1 MKRLNIFLM
10 LVFMACS
17 CWINSVF
24 AQGNVVTFPDDKLA
38 AAVRSALGI
47 EATDSILEGA
57 LQGLTDLS
65 ASGKEISDLTEL
77 GRATGLMTLELADNN
92 IQVVSPLRDLT
103 ALTTLDLGQN
113 EIVDLQPLGFLDNL
127 ETLDLADNR
136 IETFAALSILPVL
149 ETLDLKNN
157 SLGNLNYLLLEDL
170 PELQTLYLEG
180 NAGLIDDLTDFHQ
193 LDNARRLVKLKT
205 VRGITIDLTLPS
217 PVTFPDENLAAA
229 LRPPLRLVVDDPIFP
244 QDMAGLTRLTV
255 DSSVTGKIA
264 DLTGLETAVD
274 LTVLTLNDNEI
285 TNLTPLANLTS
296 LTDLNLADNTI
307 PSLTALSGLINL
319 TYLFLANNQITDV
332 SPLRDLTGLR
342 EVDLR
347 GNTNLTNLEA
357 LYKLKQGGT
366 YFSLPDGFTIPDSV
380 TFDNDA
386 LEAAVKSELGIGPDA
401 PILETD
407 LAENLTRLIA
417 TGKEI
422 DDLTGLEGATALTT
436 LDLGQNAITSI
447 DPLGFL
453 DNLETLDLADN
464 RIQQIRAITNLP
476 VLETLDLKNN
486 SLISLDYLEDLPA
499 LQTLSLEGNAGL
511 IDDLTDPDQLDN
523 ARRLVKL
530 KTVRGI
536 TIDLTL
542 PSPVTFPD
550 ENLAAALRAANE
562 LGFLVD
568 DDPIFPEDMELLTD
582 FNASNRTLGKEI
594 VNLTGLE
601 MAINVTI
608 LTLNGNEI
616 ASLTPLAN
624 LTSLTELNLADNT
637 ISSLTD
643 LSGLINLRILGLSNN
658 QITDVSPLRDLTGLV
673 HLDLSGNT
681 NLTNLGALYK
691 LKQGGTTTIILPE
704 GVEIPVSVIFE
715 NEALEAAVKSEL
727 GIGPDAS
734 ILETDLAENL
744 TRLIATGKEIDDLTG
759 LEGATALT
767 TLDLGQNAIADF
779 GPLSNLTNLETLD
792 LADNAIVNLPPNLS
806 GLTRLVTLNL
816 ADNQIQDVSVG
827 LPTVSSTLETL
838 DLRNNVV
845 GDVTPLSTMTSL
857 KRLYL
862 RGNANLQN
870 VKLLVKL
877 KEAGTTIDIPL
888 PKPVT
893 FRDDNLVTALE
904 HQLGFRPGDPI
915 FPEDMKGLLTLTAS
929 SGSIVNLTGL
939 ETATGLTSLTLNGN
953 EIASLTPLAR
963 LEALETLNLA
973 DNENISSISSLAR
986 LTALTDLNLS
996 NNKISSVSSLAKLT
1010 SLTNLNLASNTISS
1024 LTVLAGLTNLT
1035 DLNLSNNRI
1044 TDVLPLQGLS
1054 TLQTLNLSGNEN
1066 LTMEKASVLYT
1077 LLQGSPPTNIT
1088 LPAGITL
1095 PALANIVRFEDLN
1108 LAAAVRT
1115 ALRITKG
1122 YPILTTGEKGLD
1134 TLERLTATRKQIDNL
1149 TGLEDATAL
1158 TTLDLGQN
1166 AIVSL
1171 TPLQNLRALTTLDLA
1186 DNQITDFSPLSG
1198 LESLTTLDLG
1208 QNAIENLPTSLNLTT
1223 LVTLDLAD
1231 NNIKGVSS
1239 LSGLSALKTLDLRD
1253 NSRSDDRD
1261 NDVTDVTPLSGLT
1274 LKTLYLRGNDNLIS
1288 DLTQSEQL
1296 ANARAL
1302 VKLKFGDTRT
1312 TIDIT
1317 LPRAV
1322 TFRDDTLETALRTAA
1337 PLNLEDDDPIF
1348 PADMARLTRLTVVG
1362 TQTSKVANLTGLET
1376 AVNLTSL
1383 TLNGNEIASLTP
1395 LARLEALET
1404 LNLADNENISS
1415 LSALA
1420 RLTALTDLDLSNNK
1434 ISSVSSL
1441 SRLTSLTDLNL
1452 SDNRITS
1459 VSSLSDLTSLTTL
1472 NLSNNSIRDVL
1483 PLAVLSSLRILNLD
1497 GNTGITNAV
1506 VLYRLRPQTTITGVT
1521 VPEPG
1526 HAVTFPNA
1534 ALEAAVRTALRIPRG
1549 HPILPT
1555 GVNGLDTLT
1564 RLTATRK
1571 GINNLTGLAG
1581 AAALTTLDL
1590 GDNLI
1595 VDLQPLQG
1603 LMNLTTLDLA
1613 DNQIADFGPLA
1624 GLSNLKSLDLDGNLI
1639 MNLPS
1644 DLTGLSSIEML
1655 DLRDNDV
1662 RDVTPLSRLTTLKNL
1677 YVRGNDNLENI
1688 KRLANLGTTRVDIP
1702 LPDAV
1707 YIPDTNL
1714 AAALRTQLNLGADDP
1729 ILPEDMERLTELTAL
1744 SRDIS
1749 DLTGMET
1756 ATGLTDLTLFNNA
1769 IVDLEPLEDLTSLT
1783 TLNLSN
1789 NQIVDVSSLEEL
1801 TNLTTL
1807 DLRDNQIIDVAPL
1820 AELTNLTSLLLRG
1833 NDSITNLGAL
1843 YHLDQGGT
1851 TNIDVTVPDAVT
1863 ITDDALAAAVRRA
1876 LRIADTAPI
1885 LPDAMARLTRLTA
1898 SRRGI
1903 TSLSGLEQAG
1913 LLETLDVGQ
1922 NNEISDLTPLS
1933 GLTHLKVLD
1942 LADNNITAISALTGL
1957 TNLQTLDLRNN
1968 DVTDTTRLSEMTHL
1982 KNLYVR
1988 GNANLESL
1996 KQLVKLTEAGTRVDI
2011 PLPRP
2016 VTFRDENLA
2025 AALQTTLDALPDLAL
2040 QPGDPIFPEDM
2051 AMLTDFD
2058 ASNPT
2063 LGKEIVNLTGLETAT
2078 KLTSLTLN
2086 GNEIAS
2092 LTPLARLEAL
2102 ETLNLADNENIS
2114 SISSLA
2120 RLTALTD
2127 LNLSNNK
2134 ISSVSSLSRLEA
2146 LQMLNLADN
2155 SISSLTVLSGLS
2167 NLTDLNL
2174 SNNRITDVLPL
2185 QGLSTLRTLN
2195 LSGNENLTMEKAS
2208 VLYTLQQANPSIVIT
2223 LPDGIDLLNPAD
2235 IVTFN
2240 NPDLAAA
2247 VRSALRIT
2255 KGYPILEGPIADKKD
2270 ITDLTRLTATRKNID
2285 DLTGLEGATA
2295 LTTLDLGQNN
2305 EISDISPLRNLTSL
2319 TTLDLADNKI
2329 ENFSPLSGLTTLTT
2343 LDLGQNAI
2351 ENVASLPRLTSLV
2364 TLDLADNQIQ
2374 DVFNLSNLSGLE
2386 TLDLRNNVVGD
2397 VTRLSMMTSLK
2408 RLYLR
2413 GNANLTNVKLLVKLK
2428 ETSRTSIDITL
2439 PRPVTFRD
2447 ANLLAEVL
2455 KALNNNPLNLNLQEG
2470 DPIFPEDMEMLTTF
2484 TASGQDVVNLTG
2496 LETATKLTGL
2506 TLNGNEIASLTP
2518 LARLEVLETLD
2529 LADNVNISSIS
2540 SLARLTALTDLN
2552 LSNNKVSSVS
2562 SLSRLEALQTLNLA
2576 DNSISSLTV
2585 LSGLINLTDL
2595 NLSNNRITDVLP
2607 LQGLSALRTLNL
2619 SGNVNLTMEKASVLY
2634 TLQQANPSIVI
2645 TLPDGIDL
2653 LNPADIVTFNNPD
2666 LAAAV
2671 RIALRITK
2679 GYPILKGP
2687 IADKKDITDLTRLT
2701 ATRKGIVDLTGLGGA
2716 TNLTTLDLGD
2726 NLIVDLQ
2733 PLRGLTSLTTLDL
2746 ADNQIAD
2753 FGPLAGLSNLKSLDL
2768 DGNQITTLPTVLTGL
2783 SSIEM
2788 LDLRDN
2794 DVRDVTPLARLTTLK
2809 NLYVRGNENLENI
2822 KRLANLGTTR
2832 VDIPLPD
2839 AVAIPD
2845 TNLAAAL
2852 RTQLGLEADDP
2863 ISPEDM
2869 NRLTELRAL
2878 SGDISEL
2885 TGMETAT
2892 AVTSLTLSN
2901 NKIVDL
2907 EPLEDL
2913 TSLTTLI
2920 LSNNQIVDVSPLE
2933 ALTSLTFLN
2942 LENNQIIDVAPL
2954 AELTNLIML
2963 LLRGNDNIINLGA
2976 LYHLVIAHG
2985 GTTTIDVTVPGAVMI
3000 SDDALAAVVR
3010 VALRIAPGDPILPD
3024 AMARLTRLTASRKGI
3039 TSLSGLD
3046 QAGLLEIL
3054 DVGQNNEISDL
3065 TPLSGLTNLKVL
3077 DLADNNITAIS
3088 ALSGL
3093 TTLQTLDLRNNDV
3106 TNTARLSTMTH
3117 LKNLYVRG
3125 NANLESPK
3133 QLVKLTEAGTRVDI
3147 TLPRPVTFRDEYLAA
3162 QLREAL
3168 NSLPDLNLQND
3179 DLIFPEDMEMLTT
3192 FTASGQDIVNLT
3204 GLETAT
3210 KLTGLTLNGN
3220 EIASL
3225 TPLARLEA
3233 LETLDL
3239 ADNENISSISA
3250 LARLT
3255 ALTNLNLSNNKISSV
3270 SSLSRLEALET
3281 LNLADNSISSL
3292 TVLSGLINLTALNL
3306 SNNRITDVLPLQGLS
3321 SLRTL
3326 NLDGNTGITNAVV
3339 LYRLRPQTTITG
3351 VTVPH
3356 PSTVVA
3362 FTNAALEAAVR
3373 TALRIPR
3380 GHPILPTGVNGL
3392 DTLPRLTATR
3402 KNIDDLTGLEG
3413 ATALTYLDLGD
3424 NAIVNLSPIADLS
3437 SLTHLDVA
3445 GNEIATLGS
3454 PRFLTNLVNL
3464 DLGQNAIVTFP
3475 TLSDT
3480 DLPKLVTLDLADN
3493 KIADVSEL
3501 SNLSVLE
3508 TLDLRNNVVEDVTPL
3523 STMESLKRLYLRG
3536 NMNLTNVKLLV
3547 KLKETSRTSI
3557 DITLPRPVTFRD
3569 EYLAARLREALNS
3582 LPDLNLQDDDLI
3594 FPEDMEML
3602 TTFTASGAEIVNLT
3616 GLETATGLTTLNLS
3630 DNQIVS
3636 LSPLARLTEL
3646 TELNLS
3652 SNSISSLSSLSR
3664 LTGLTT
3670 LNLNMNRIS
3679 SVSSLSK
3686 LEALETLNLAD
3697 NSISSLTAL
3706 VGLSSLT
3713 DLDLSNNR
3721 ITDVLPLQGLSAL
3734 RTLNLSGNENLTMEK
3749 ASVLYTLLQGSP
3761 PTRITLPGID
3771 LPDLAN
3777 IVRFEDLNLAA
3788 AVRTALRIT
3797 KGYPILLTGEK
3808 GIDKLTRL
3816 TITHRRIASL
3826 TGLEEAKTLAN
3837 LDVGNNQIPDLT
3849 PLESLTSLRW
3859 LDLAD
3864 NLITDVQ
3871 KLSGLTSL
3879 ERLDLRNNQITDVTP
3894 LTGLTSLTRLY
3905 LRGNANLTNVKLLVK
3920 LENTL
3925 VDIPLPDPVEIPD
3938 TNLAAALRA
3947 VLPSVSNGDP
3957 IFPGDMEKLT
3967 RLTASGSTIS
3977 DLTGLETATGL
3988 TDLTLSDN
3996 AIFDLEPLED
4006 LTSLTDLNLSRNQIV
4021 DVSSLEALT
4030 SLQTLN
4036 LSNNQIEDVAPLAK
4050 LTNLTLLQLAGNS
4063 VTNPGALYHL
4073 NQQATTTITGITVP
4087 GEVTITDDALRAAVK
4102 RTLRIAD
4109 ADPILPDAMA
4119 TLTRLTASRKEITSL
4134 EGLETAVLLERLD
4147 VGQNEEISVLTPL
4160 SGLTRLTHLDVADN
4174 KITNV
4179 SALSG
4184 LENLT
4189 TLDLRNNQI
4198 TDVEPLKDLTS
4209 LRQIY
4214 IRGNE
4219 ITNLAWLGALENL
4232 RSDVRLPSVVD
4243 IPDTNLDRE
4252 VRAALTVTGTL
4263 PMAEE
4268 LLESLET
4275 LTASGQSIKDLTG
4288 CEHMTS
4294 LTSLDLQDNQIT
4306 DVTPLS
4312 KLSSLVTL
4320 RLARNTILDTSPLY
4334 QLTRRNLTDVDI
4346 PIYRYPS
4353 WDVNQDGRVDKV
4365 DLYLVTLIIT
4375 GTQQDI
4381 NGDGT
4386 FDDKDEMAADVN
4398 RDKRRD
4404 INDLRFVFD
4413 YLDRPV
4419 NLGAPLLNAE
4429 TGLLEVS
4436 ILEQMD
4442 ADGLRVQLQI
4452 LRMTDDGSL
4461 NHQQTVA
4468 FLQAILAAIQPKQTA
4483 LLPNYPNP
4491 FNPETWIPY
4500 QLARDSHVRI
4510 TIYDMQGAVIRRL
4523 ELGYRVE
4530 GFYTSRDRAAH
4541 WDGRNAV
4548 GERVASG
4555 LYFYQLEAAGIS
4567 LLRKMVI
4574 LK

>member
-17 CWINSVF
+17 CWINSVS
-24 AQGNVVTFPDDKLA
+24 AHPDADANPTDIVGFPRSKLGWQIA
-38 AAVRSALGI
+38 LTTPGVDSPENITVAHVRSLTVLEIGVRDHGTVVGSLERLEHATSLESLTLISQEITGDDAL
-47 EATDSILEGA
+47 APLA
-57 LQGLTDLS
+57 GLT
-65 ASGKEISDLTEL
+65 T
-77 GRATGLMTLELADNN
+77 
-92 IQVVSPLRDLT
+92 
-103 ALTTLDLGQN
+103 LTTLDLTSSLSVVAGVSTD
-113 EIVDLQPLGFLDNL
+113 ISHLSSLTNL
-127 ETLDLADNR
+127 TVLKLESWS
-136 IETFAALSILPVL
+136 IEDIGP
-149 ETLDLKNN
+149 
-157 SLGNLNYLLLEDL
+157 LEDL
-170 PELQTLYLEG
+170 
-180 NAGLIDDLTDFHQ
+180 
-193 LDNARRLVKLKT
+193 
-205 VRGITIDLTLPS
+205 
-217 PVTFPDENLAAA
+217 
-229 LRPPLRLVVDDPIFP
+229 
-244 QDMAGLTRLTV
+244 
-255 DSSVTGKIA
+255 
-264 DLTGLETAVD
+264 
-274 LTVLTLNDNEI
+274 
-285 TNLTPLANLTS
+285 TNLRNL
-296 LTDLNLADNTI
+296 DL
-307 PSLTALSGLINL
+307 S
-319 TYLFLANNQITDV
+319 NNNITDV
-332 SPLRDLTGLR
+332 SPLEDLTGL
-342 EVDLR
+342 VTLDLS
-347 GNTNLTNLEA
+347 GNTNLTNLGA

-366 YFSLPDGFTIPDSV
+366 TIVLPVGLTIPASV
-380 TFDNDA
+380 TFENEA
-386 LEAAVKSELGIGPDA
+386 LEAAVKSELEIGPDE
-401 PILETD
+401 PILPTN
-407 LAENLTRLIA
+407 LAENLTALTA
-417 TGKEI
+417 TGKGI
-422 DDLTGLEGATALTT
+422 DNLTGLEGATALTT
-436 LDLGQNAITSI
+436 LDLGQNAIVSI
-447 DPLGFL
+447 DLLGPLA
-453 DNLETLDLADN
+453 NLETLDLADN
-464 RIQQIRAITNLP
+464 QIQWVNAISTLP
-476 VLETLDLKNN
+476 VLETLDLRNN
-486 SLISLDYLEDLPA
+486 SLRSLDYLEDLPA
-499 LQTLSLEGNAGL
+499 LQTLSLNGNAGL
-511 IDDLTDPDQLDN
+511 IDDLTDPDQMNN

-530 KTVRGI
+530 TVKGI
-536 TIDLTL
+536 TIDLTLPL

-550 ENLAAALRAANE
+550 ENLAAALRSGND
-562 LGFLVD
+562 LGFLAD
-568 DDPIFPEDMELLTD
+568 DDPIFPEDMELLMD
-582 FNASNRTLGKEI
+582 FIVSNPTSGKEI

-601 MAINVTI
+601 TAINLTI
-608 LTLNGNEI
+608 LTLNGHEI
-616 ASLTPLAN
+616 ASLTPLVN

-643 LSGLINLRILGLSNN
+643 LSGLINLTTLDLSNN
-658 QITDVSPLRDLTGLV
+658 QITDVSPLRDLTGLDT
-673 HLDLSGNT
+673 LDLSGNT

-691 LKQGGTTTIILPE
+691 LKQGGTKIVLPGGFEILE
-704 GVEIPVSVIFE
+704 SVTFE
-715 NEALEAAVKSEL
+715 NDALEAAVKSEL

-816 ADNQIQDVSVG
+816 ADNQIQNVSG
-827 LPTVSSTLETL
+827 LPNVSTLETL

-888 PKPVT
+888 PRPVT
-893 FRDDNLVTALE
+893 FRDDNLVAALRTALSLE
-904 HQLGFRPGDPI
+904 DNDLIFPGDM
-915 FPEDMKGLLTLTAS
+915 EGLLTLTAS

-939 ETATGLTSLTLNGN
+939 ETATALTTLDLNDNQIVSL
-953 EIASLTPLAR
+953 SPLAR
-963 LEALETLNLA
+963 LESLTTLNLSS
-973 DNENISSISSLAR
+973 NSISSISSLSR
-986 LTALTDLNLS
+986 LTNLTSLELQKNQISSISSLSRLTNLDVLNLS
-996 NNKISSVSSLAKLT
+996 DNRITSVSSLSDLT
-1010 SLTNLNLASNTISS
+1010 SLT
-1024 LTVLAGLTNLT
+1024 GLL
-1035 DLNLSNNRI
+1035 LSNNRI
-1044 TDVLPLQGLS
+1044 TDVLPLQGLIN
-1054 TLQTLNLSGNEN
+1054 LNHLDLLDNEN
-1066 LTMEKASVLYT
+1066 LTMEKVSVLYT
-1077 LLQGSPPTNIT
+1077 LKQANPDIT
-1088 LPAGITL
+1088 IDLPAGIGL
-1095 PALANIVRFEDLN
+1095 PDMTNIVRFENLD
-1108 LAAAVRT
+1108 LAAAVRS

-1149 TGLEDATAL
+1149 TGLEGATAL

-1166 AIVSL
+1166 AITDFGPLASL
-1171 TPLQNLRALTTLDLA
+1171 PNLETLDLA
-1186 DNQITDFSPLSG
+1186 DNAIENLPPNLSG
-1198 LESLTTLDLG
+1198 LTRLVTLDLG
-1208 QNAIENLPTSLNLTT
+1208 QNNIVTLTPLSGLT
-1223 LVTLDLAD
+1223 ALVTLDLAD
-1231 NNIKGVSS
+1231 NNIEGVSS

-1261 NDVTDVTPLSGLT
+1261 NNVTDVTPLSGLT

-1312 TIDIT
+1312 TIDLT

-1322 TFRDDTLETALRTAA
+1322 TFRDEILAAALRTAD

-1348 PADMARLTRLTVVG
+1348 PADMARLTQLTVVG
-1362 TQTSKVANLTGLET
+1362 TQTSKIANLTGLET
-1376 AVNLTSL
+1376 AINLTS
-1383 TLNGNEIASLTP
+1383 
-1395 LARLEALET
+1395 
-1404 LNLADNENISS
+1404 
-1415 LSALA
+1415 
-1420 RLTALTDLDLSNNK
+1420 
-1434 ISSVSSL
+1434 
-1441 SRLTSLTDLNL
+1441 
-1452 SDNRITS
+1452 
-1459 VSSLSDLTSLTTL
+1459 
-1472 NLSNNSIRDVL
+1472 
-1483 PLAVLSSLRILNLD
+1483 
-1497 GNTGITNAV
+1497 
-1506 VLYRLRPQTTITGVT
+1506 
-1521 VPEPG
+1521 
-1526 HAVTFPNA
+1526 
-1534 ALEAAVRTALRIPRG
+1534 
-1549 HPILPT
+1549 
-1555 GVNGLDTLT
+1555 
-1564 RLTATRK
+1564 
-1571 GINNLTGLAG
+1571 
-1581 AAALTTLDL
+1581 
-1590 GDNLI
+1590 
-1595 VDLQPLQG
+1595 
-1603 LMNLTTLDLA
+1603 
-1613 DNQIADFGPLA
+1613 
-1624 GLSNLKSLDLDGNLI
+1624 
-1639 MNLPS
+1639 
-1644 DLTGLSSIEML
+1644 
-1655 DLRDNDV
+1655 
-1662 RDVTPLSRLTTLKNL
+1662 
-1677 YVRGNDNLENI
+1677 
-1688 KRLANLGTTRVDIP
+1688 
-1702 LPDAV
+1702 
-1707 YIPDTNL
+1707 
-1714 AAALRTQLNLGADDP
+1714 
-1729 ILPEDMERLTELTAL
+1729 
-1744 SRDIS
+1744 
-1749 DLTGMET
+1749 
-1756 ATGLTDLTLFNNA
+1756 
-1769 IVDLEPLEDLTSLT
+1769 
-1783 TLNLSN
+1783 
-1789 NQIVDVSSLEEL
+1789 
-1801 TNLTTL
+1801 
-1807 DLRDNQIIDVAPL
+1807 
-1820 AELTNLTSLLLRG
+1820 
-1833 NDSITNLGAL
+1833 
-1843 YHLDQGGT
+1843 
-1851 TNIDVTVPDAVT
+1851 
-1863 ITDDALAAAVRRA
+1863 
-1876 LRIADTAPI
+1876 
-1885 LPDAMARLTRLTA
+1885 
-1898 SRRGI
+1898 
-1903 TSLSGLEQAG
+1903 
-1913 LLETLDVGQ
+1913 
-1922 NNEISDLTPLS
+1922 
-1933 GLTHLKVLD
+1933 
-1942 LADNNITAISALTGL
+1942 
-1957 TNLQTLDLRNN
+1957 
-1968 DVTDTTRLSEMTHL
+1968 
-1982 KNLYVR
+1982 
-1988 GNANLESL
+1988 
-1996 KQLVKLTEAGTRVDI
+1996 
-2011 PLPRP
+2011 
-2016 VTFRDENLA
+2016 
-2025 AALQTTLDALPDLAL
+2025 
-2040 QPGDPIFPEDM
+2040 
-2051 AMLTDFD
+2051 
-2058 ASNPT
+2058 
-2063 LGKEIVNLTGLETAT
+2063 
-2078 KLTSLTLN
+2078 
-2086 GNEIAS
+2086 
-2092 LTPLARLEAL
+2092 
-2102 ETLNLADNENIS
+2102 
-2114 SISSLA
+2114 
-2120 RLTALTD
+2120 
-2127 LNLSNNK
+2127 
-2134 ISSVSSLSRLEA
+2134 
-2146 LQMLNLADN
+2146 
-2155 SISSLTVLSGLS
+2155 
-2167 NLTDLNL
+2167 
-2174 SNNRITDVLPL
+2174 
-2185 QGLSTLRTLN
+2185 
-2195 LSGNENLTMEKAS
+2195 
-2208 VLYTLQQANPSIVIT
+2208 
-2223 LPDGIDLLNPAD
+2223 
-2235 IVTFN
+2235 
-2240 NPDLAAA
+2240 
-2247 VRSALRIT
+2247 
-2255 KGYPILEGPIADKKD
+2255 
-2270 ITDLTRLTATRKNID
+2270 
-2285 DLTGLEGATA
+2285 
-2295 LTTLDLGQNN
+2295 
-2305 EISDISPLRNLTSL
+2305 
-2319 TTLDLADNKI
+2319 
-2329 ENFSPLSGLTTLTT
+2329 
-2343 LDLGQNAI
+2343 
-2351 ENVASLPRLTSLV
+2351 
-2364 TLDLADNQIQ
+2364 
-2374 DVFNLSNLSGLE
+2374 
-2386 TLDLRNNVVGD
+2386 
-2397 VTRLSMMTSLK
+2397 
-2408 RLYLR
+2408 
-2413 GNANLTNVKLLVKLK
+2413 
-2428 ETSRTSIDITL
+2428 
-2439 PRPVTFRD
+2439 
-2447 ANLLAEVL
+2447 
-2455 KALNNNPLNLNLQEG
+2455 
-2470 DPIFPEDMEMLTTF
+2470 
-2484 TASGQDVVNLTG
+2484 
-2496 LETATKLTGL
+2496 L

-2562 SLSRLEALQTLNLA
+2562 SLSRLEALETLNLA

-2585 LSGLINLTDL
+2585 LSGLINLTTL

-2634 TLQQANPSIVI
+2634 TLLQANPRIDI

-2653 LNPADIVTFNNPD
+2653 LNPDDIVTFNNPD

-2671 RIALRITK
+2671 RSALRITK

-2753 FGPLAGLSNLKSLDL
+2753 FGPLAGLSKLKSLDL
-2768 DGNQITTLPTVLTGL
+2768 DGNLIMNLPLVLTGL

-2809 NLYVRGNENLENI
+2809 YLYVRGNENLENMN
-2822 KRLANLGTTR
+2822 RLANLGTTR

-2852 RTQLGLEADDP
+2852 RTQLGLEEDDP
-2863 ISPEDM
+2863 ISPGDMEGLTTFDGSNQRIED
-2869 NRLTELRAL
+2869 
-2878 SGDISEL
+2878 L
-2885 TGMETAT
+2885 TGLETAT
-2892 AVTSLTLSN
+2892 GLTSLTLSN
-2901 NKIVDL
+2901 NAIVDL

-2913 TSLTTLI
+2913 TSLTDLN
-2920 LSNNQIVDVSPLE
+2920 LSRNQIVDVSPLE

-2942 LENNQIIDVAPL
+2942 LQNNQIIDVAPL
-2954 AELTNLIML
+2954 AELTNLTSL
-2963 LLRGNDNIINLGA
+2963 RLRGNDNIINLGA
-2976 LYHLVIAHG
+2976 LYHLADTHG
-2985 GTTTIDVTVPGAVMI
+2985 GPTDIDVPVPGAVTI
-3000 SDDALAAVVR
+3000 PDDALAAAVR
-3010 VALRIAPGDPILPD
+3010 AALRIAPGDPILPD

-3039 TSLSGLD
+3039 TSLEGLEE
-3046 QAGLLEIL
+3046 AGFLETL

-3125 NANLESPK
+3125 NANLDSLK
-3133 QLVKLTEAGTRVDI
+3133 QLVKLTAAGTRVDI
-3147 TLPRPVTFRDEYLAA
+3147 TLPRPVTFRDENLAA
-3162 QLREAL
+3162 AL
-3168 NSLPDLNLQND
+3168 QTTLDALPDLALQPGD
-3179 DLIFPEDMEMLTT
+3179 PIFPEDMAMLTT
-3192 FTASGQDIVNLT
+3192 FTASGQSIVNLT
-3204 GLETAT
+3204 GLETAIN
-3210 KLTGLTLNGN
+3210 LTSLTLNGN

-3225 TPLARLEA
+3225 TPLVRLVK
-3233 LETLDL
+3233 LQTLNL
-3239 ADNENISSISA
+3239 ANNENISSISS
-3250 LARLT
+3250 LVRLT
-3255 ALTNLNLSNNKISSV
+3255 ALTDLNLSNNKISSV
-3270 SSLSRLEALET
+3270 SSLSRLTSLT
-3281 LNLADNSISSL
+3281 DLNLSDNRITSVSSL
-3292 TVLSGLINLTALNL
+3292 SDLMSLTDLNL
-3306 SNNRITDVLPLQGLS
+3306 SNNSIRDVLPLQGLS
-3321 SLRTL
+3321 SLTTL
-3326 NLDGNTGITNAVV
+3326 NLEGNTGITNAVV
-3339 LYRLRPQTTITG
+3339 LYRLRPKARITG
-3351 VTVPH
+3351 VTVPD

-3380 GHPILPTGVNGL
+3380 GHPILPTGEKGL

-3402 KNIDDLTGLEG
+3402 KGIDNLTGLEG

-3475 TLSDT
+3475 TLLDT

-3582 LPDLNLQDDDLI
+3582 LSTLTLQDDDLI

-3713 DLDLSNNR
+3713 ALDLSNNR
-3721 ITDVLPLQGLSAL
+3721 ITDVLPLQGLSTL
-3734 RTLNLSGNENLTMEK
+3734 QTLNLSGNENLTMEK

-3849 PLESLTSLRW
+3849 PLERLTSLRW

-3871 KLSGLTSL
+3871 LLSGLTSL

-3938 TNLAAALRA
+3938 TNLAAALRTA
-3947 VLPSVSNGDP
+3947 LPSVSNGDP
-3957 IFPGDMEKLT
+3957 IFPEDMEKLT
-3967 RLTASGSTIS
+3967 NFTASDSTIS

-3988 TDLTLSDN
+3988 TELTLSNN
-3996 AIFDLEPLED
+3996 AIVDLEPLED
-4006 LTSLTDLNLSRNQIV
+4006 LTSLERLILNNNQIV
-4021 DVSSLEALT
+4021 DVSPLQELT
-4030 SLQTLN
+4030 SLTTLE
-4036 LSNNQIEDVAPLAK
+4036 LRNNQITNVAPLAE
-4050 LTNLTLLQLAGNS
+4050 LTNLTRLDLTGNTGI
-4063 VTNPGALYHL
+4063 TNPGALYHL

-4087 GEVTITDDALRAAVK
+4087 DEVTITDDALRAAVK

-4134 EGLETAVLLERLD
+4134 SGLETAVLLERLD
-4147 VGQNEEISVLTPL
+4147 VGQNEEISELTPL

-4174 KITNV
+4174 KITDV

-4219 ITNLAWLGALENL
+4219 ITNLAWLGAIENL

-4263 PMAEE
+4263 PMSEE

-4275 LTASGQSIKDLTG
+4275 LTASRKSIEDLTG

>member
-1 MKRLNIFLM
+1 M
-10 LVFMACS
+10 
-17 CWINSVF
+17 
-24 AQGNVVTFPDDKLA
+24 
-38 AAVRSALGI
+38 
-47 EATDSILEGA
+47 
-57 LQGLTDLS
+57 
-65 ASGKEISDLTEL
+65 
-77 GRATGLMTLELADNN
+77 
-92 IQVVSPLRDLT
+92 
-103 ALTTLDLGQN
+103 
-113 EIVDLQPLGFLDNL
+113 
-127 ETLDLADNR
+127 
-136 IETFAALSILPVL
+136 
-149 ETLDLKNN
+149 
-157 SLGNLNYLLLEDL
+157 
-170 PELQTLYLEG
+170 
-180 NAGLIDDLTDFHQ
+180 
-193 LDNARRLVKLKT
+193 
-205 VRGITIDLTLPS
+205 
-217 PVTFPDENLAAA
+217 
-229 LRPPLRLVVDDPIFP
+229 
-244 QDMAGLTRLTV
+244 
-255 DSSVTGKIA
+255 
-264 DLTGLETAVD
+264 
-274 LTVLTLNDNEI
+274 
-285 TNLTPLANLTS
+285 
-296 LTDLNLADNTI
+296 
-307 PSLTALSGLINL
+307 
-319 TYLFLANNQITDV
+319 
-332 SPLRDLTGLR
+332 
-342 EVDLR
+342 
-347 GNTNLTNLEA
+347 
-357 LYKLKQGGT
+357 
-366 YFSLPDGFTIPDSV
+366 
-380 TFDNDA
+380 
-386 LEAAVKSELGIGPDA
+386 
-401 PILETD
+401 
-407 LAENLTRLIA
+407 
-417 TGKEI
+417 
-422 DDLTGLEGATALTT
+422 
-436 LDLGQNAITSI
+436 
-447 DPLGFL
+447 
-453 DNLETLDLADN
+453 
-464 RIQQIRAITNLP
+464 
-476 VLETLDLKNN
+476 
-486 SLISLDYLEDLPA
+486 
-499 LQTLSLEGNAGL
+499 
-511 IDDLTDPDQLDN
+511 
-523 ARRLVKL
+523 
-530 KTVRGI
+530 
-536 TIDLTL
+536 
-542 PSPVTFPD
+542 
-550 ENLAAALRAANE
+550 
-562 LGFLVD
+562 
-568 DDPIFPEDMELLTD
+568 
-582 FNASNRTLGKEI
+582 
-594 VNLTGLE
+594 
-601 MAINVTI
+601 
-608 LTLNGNEI
+608 
-616 ASLTPLAN
+616 
-624 LTSLTELNLADNT
+624 
-637 ISSLTD
+637 
-643 LSGLINLRILGLSNN
+643 
-658 QITDVSPLRDLTGLV
+658 
-673 HLDLSGNT
+673 
-681 NLTNLGALYK
+681 
-691 LKQGGTTTIILPE
+691 
-704 GVEIPVSVIFE
+704 
-715 NEALEAAVKSEL
+715 
-727 GIGPDAS
+727 
-734 ILETDLAENL
+734 
-744 TRLIATGKEIDDLTG
+744 
-759 LEGATALT
+759 
-767 TLDLGQNAIADF
+767 
-779 GPLSNLTNLETLD
+779 
-792 LADNAIVNLPPNLS
+792 
-806 GLTRLVTLNL
+806 
-816 ADNQIQDVSVG
+816 
-827 LPTVSSTLETL
+827 
-838 DLRNNVV
+838 
-845 GDVTPLSTMTSL
+845 
-857 KRLYL
+857 
-862 RGNANLQN
+862 
-870 VKLLVKL
+870 
-877 KEAGTTIDIPL
+877 
-888 PKPVT
+888 
-893 FRDDNLVTALE
+893 
-904 HQLGFRPGDPI
+904 
-915 FPEDMKGLLTLTAS
+915 
-929 SGSIVNLTGL
+929 
-939 ETATGLTSLTLNGN
+939 
-953 EIASLTPLAR
+953 
-963 LEALETLNLA
+963 
-973 DNENISSISSLAR
+973 
-986 LTALTDLNLS
+986 
-996 NNKISSVSSLAKLT
+996 
-1010 SLTNLNLASNTISS
+1010 
-1024 LTVLAGLTNLT
+1024 
-1035 DLNLSNNRI
+1035 
-1044 TDVLPLQGLS
+1044 
-1054 TLQTLNLSGNEN
+1054 
-1066 LTMEKASVLYT
+1066 
-1077 LLQGSPPTNIT
+1077 
-1088 LPAGITL
+1088 
-1095 PALANIVRFEDLN
+1095 
-1108 LAAAVRT
+1108 
-1115 ALRITKG
+1115 
-1122 YPILTTGEKGLD
+1122 
-1134 TLERLTATRKQIDNL
+1134 
-1149 TGLEDATAL
+1149 
-1158 TTLDLGQN
+1158 
-1166 AIVSL
+1166 
-1171 TPLQNLRALTTLDLA
+1171 
-1186 DNQITDFSPLSG
+1186 
-1198 LESLTTLDLG
+1198 
-1208 QNAIENLPTSLNLTT
+1208 
-1223 LVTLDLAD
+1223 
-1231 NNIKGVSS
+1231 
-1239 LSGLSALKTLDLRD
+1239 
-1253 NSRSDDRD
+1253 
-1261 NDVTDVTPLSGLT
+1261 
-1274 LKTLYLRGNDNLIS
+1274 
-1288 DLTQSEQL
+1288 
-1296 ANARAL
+1296 
-1302 VKLKFGDTRT
+1302 
-1312 TIDIT
+1312 
-1317 LPRAV
+1317 
-1322 TFRDDTLETALRTAA
+1322 
-1337 PLNLEDDDPIF
+1337 
-1348 PADMARLTRLTVVG
+1348 
-1362 TQTSKVANLTGLET
+1362 
-1376 AVNLTSL
+1376 
-1383 TLNGNEIASLTP
+1383 
-1395 LARLEALET
+1395 
-1404 LNLADNENISS
+1404 
-1415 LSALA
+1415 
-1420 RLTALTDLDLSNNK
+1420 
-1434 ISSVSSL
+1434 
-1441 SRLTSLTDLNL
+1441 
-1452 SDNRITS
+1452 
-1459 VSSLSDLTSLTTL
+1459 
-1472 NLSNNSIRDVL
+1472 
-1483 PLAVLSSLRILNLD
+1483 
-1497 GNTGITNAV
+1497 
-1506 VLYRLRPQTTITGVT
+1506 
-1521 VPEPG
+1521 
-1526 HAVTFPNA
+1526 
-1534 ALEAAVRTALRIPRG
+1534 
-1549 HPILPT
+1549 
-1555 GVNGLDTLT
+1555 
-1564 RLTATRK
+1564 
-1571 GINNLTGLAG
+1571 
-1581 AAALTTLDL
+1581 
-1590 GDNLI
+1590 
-1595 VDLQPLQG
+1595 
-1603 LMNLTTLDLA
+1603 
-1613 DNQIADFGPLA
+1613 
-1624 GLSNLKSLDLDGNLI
+1624 
-1639 MNLPS
+1639 
-1644 DLTGLSSIEML
+1644 
-1655 DLRDNDV
+1655 
-1662 RDVTPLSRLTTLKNL
+1662 
-1677 YVRGNDNLENI
+1677 
-1688 KRLANLGTTRVDIP
+1688 
-1702 LPDAV
+1702 
-1707 YIPDTNL
+1707 
-1714 AAALRTQLNLGADDP
+1714 
-1729 ILPEDMERLTELTAL
+1729 
-1744 SRDIS
+1744 
-1749 DLTGMET
+1749 
-1756 ATGLTDLTLFNNA
+1756 
-1769 IVDLEPLEDLTSLT
+1769 
-1783 TLNLSN
+1783 
-1789 NQIVDVSSLEEL
+1789 
-1801 TNLTTL
+1801 
-1807 DLRDNQIIDVAPL
+1807 
-1820 AELTNLTSLLLRG
+1820 
-1833 NDSITNLGAL
+1833 
-1843 YHLDQGGT
+1843 
-1851 TNIDVTVPDAVT
+1851 
-1863 ITDDALAAAVRRA
+1863 
-1876 LRIADTAPI
+1876 
-1885 LPDAMARLTRLTA
+1885 
-1898 SRRGI
+1898 
-1903 TSLSGLEQAG
+1903 
-1913 LLETLDVGQ
+1913 LETLDVGQ

-2562 SLSRLEALQTLNLA
+2562 SLSRLEALETLNLA

-2585 LSGLINLTDL
+2585 LSGLINLTTL

-2634 TLQQANPSIVI
+2634 TLLQANPRIDI

-2653 LNPADIVTFNNPD
+2653 LNPDDIVTFNNPD

-2671 RIALRITK
+2671 RSALRITK

-2753 FGPLAGLSNLKSLDL
+2753 FGPLAGLSKLKSLDL
-2768 DGNQITTLPTVLTGL
+2768 DGNLIMNLPLVLTGL

-2794 DVRDVTPLARLTTLK
+2794 DVRDVTPLSRLTTLK
-2809 NLYVRGNENLENI
+2809 YLYVRGNENLENMN
-2822 KRLANLGTTR
+2822 RLANLGTTR

-2852 RTQLGLEADDP
+2852 RTQLGLEEDDP
-2863 ISPEDM
+2863 ISPGDMEGLTTFDGSNQRIED
-2869 NRLTELRAL
+2869 
-2878 SGDISEL
+2878 L
-2885 TGMETAT
+2885 TGLETAT
-2892 AVTSLTLSN
+2892 GLTSLTLSN
-2901 NKIVDL
+2901 NAIVDL

-2913 TSLTTLI
+2913 TSLTDLN
-2920 LSNNQIVDVSPLE
+2920 LSRNQIVDVSPLE

-2942 LENNQIIDVAPL
+2942 LQNNQIIDVAPL
-2954 AELTNLIML
+2954 AELTNLTSL
-2963 LLRGNDNIINLGA
+2963 RLRGNDNIINLGA
-2976 LYHLVIAHG
+2976 LYHLADTHG
-2985 GTTTIDVTVPGAVMI
+2985 GPTDIDVPVPGAVTI
-3000 SDDALAAVVR
+3000 PDDALAAAVR
-3010 VALRIAPGDPILPD
+3010 AALRIAPGDPILPD

-3125 NANLESPK
+3125 NANLESLK
-3133 QLVKLTEAGTRVDI
+3133 QLVKLTAAGTRVDI

-3168 NSLPDLNLQND
+3168 NSLSGFTLQD
-3179 DLIFPEDMEMLTT
+3179 DDPIFPEDMAMLRD
-3192 FTASGQDIVNLT
+3192 FEASTPTSGEEIVNLT

-3210 KLTGLTLNGN
+3210 GLTSLNLSDNQIVSLSPLARLMNLKTLNLSSNSISSLSSLSGLTGLT
-3220 EIASL
+3220 
-3225 TPLARLEA
+3225 T
-3233 LETLDL
+3233 
-3239 ADNENISSISA
+3239 
-3250 LARLT
+3250 
-3255 ALTNLNLSNNKISSV
+3255 LNLSDNNISSV
-3270 SSLSRLEALET
+3270 SSLSRLISLT
-3281 LNLADNSISSL
+3281 DLNLSDNRITSVSS
-3292 TVLSGLINLTALNL
+3292 LSGLTSLTDLNL
-3306 SNNRITDVLPLQGLS
+3306 SNNSIRDVLPLAVLS
-3321 SLRTL
+3321 SLETL

-3339 LYRLRPQTTITG
+3339 LYRLRPKARITG
-3351 VTVPH
+3351 VTVPD

-3380 GHPILPTGVNGL
+3380 GHPILPTGDNGL
-3392 DTLPRLTATR
+3392 DMLPRLTATR
-3402 KNIDDLTGLEG
+3402 KNIDNLTGLEG

-3445 GNEIATLGS
+3445 GNDIEVLGS
-3454 PRFLTNLVNL
+3454 PRALTNLVNL

-3501 SNLSVLE
+3501 SKLSSLE
-3508 TLDLRNNVVEDVTPL
+3508 TLDLRNNVVGDVTPL
-3523 STMESLKRLYLRG
+3523 STMTSLKRLYLRG
-3536 NMNLTNVKLLV
+3536 NANLTNVKLLV

-3616 GLETATGLTTLNLS
+3616 GLETATGLATLNLS

-3636 LSPLARLTEL
+3636 LSPLARLMNLKT
-3646 TELNLS
+3646 LNLS

-3686 LEALETLNLAD
+3686 LEALQRLELAD

-3721 ITDVLPLQGLSAL
+3721 ITDVLPLQGLSTL
-3734 RTLNLSGNENLTMEK
+3734 QTLNLSGNENLTMEK

-3761 PTRITLPGID
+3761 PTRITLPGIN
-3771 LPDLAN
+3771 LPNLAN
-3777 IVRFEDLNLAA
+3777 IVEFKDLNLAA

-3797 KGYPILLTGEK
+3797 KGYPILK
-3808 GIDKLTRL
+3808 GPIENQKDITDLTRL

-3826 TGLEEAKTLAN
+3826 TGLAEATALAN
-3837 LDVGNNQIPDLT
+3837 LDVGNNQISDLK
-3849 PLESLTSLRW
+3849 PLQNLTSLRW

-3871 KLSGLTSL
+3871 LLSGLTSL

-3938 TNLAAALRA
+3938 TNLAAALRT

-3957 IFPGDMEKLT
+3957 IFPEDMEKLKNF
-3967 RLTASGSTIS
+3967 TASGSTIS

-3988 TDLTLSDN
+3988 TDLTLSNN
-3996 AIFDLEPLED
+3996 AIVDLEPLED
-4006 LTSLTDLNLSRNQIV
+4006 LTSLERLILNDNAIV
-4021 DVSSLEALT
+4021 DVSPLQELT
-4030 SLQTLN
+4030 SLTTLD
-4036 LSNNQIEDVAPLAK
+4036 LRNNQIIDVAPLAA
-4050 LTNLTLLQLAGNS
+4050 LTNLTSLQLAGNS

-4073 NQQATTTITGITVP
+4073 NQQTTTTITGITVP
-4087 GEVTITDDALRAAVK
+4087 DEVTITDEALRAAVK

-4109 ADPILPDAMA
+4109 TDPILPDAMA
-4119 TLTRLTASRKEITSL
+4119 TLTRLTASRKKITSL
-4134 EGLETAVLLERLD
+4134 SGLETAVLLERLD

-4174 KITNV
+4174 EITDV

-4219 ITNLAWLGALENL
+4219 ITNLAWLGAIENL

-4263 PMAEE
+4263 PMSEE

-4275 LTASGQSIKDLTG
+4275 LTASRKSIEDLTG

-4398 RDKRRD
+4398 RDDTRD

>member
-47 EATDSILEGA
+47 EATDPILEGA

-149 ETLDLKNN
+149 KTLDLKNN

-170 PELQTLYLEG
+170 PALQTLYLEG

-217 PVTFPDENLAAA
+217 PVTFPDDNLAAA
-229 LRPPLRLVVDDPIFP
+229 LRTPLRLVVDDPIFP
-244 QDMAGLTRLTV
+244 QDMATLTRLTV
-255 DSSVTGKIA
+255 ASSVTGKIA
-264 DLTGLETAVD
+264 DLTGLETAVN
-274 LTVLTLNDNEI
+274 LAFLTLNDNEI
-285 TNLTPLANLTS
+285 ANLTPLANLTS

-366 YFSLPDGFTIPDSV
+366 YFSLPDGLTIPDSV

-417 TGKEI
+417 TGKGI
-422 DDLTGLEGATALTT
+422 DNLTGLEGATALTT
-436 LDLGQNAITSI
+436 LDLGQNAIASI
-447 DPLGFL
+447 DPLGPL
-453 DNLETLDLADN
+453 ANLETLDLADN

-499 LQTLSLEGNAGL
+499 LQTLSLNGNAGL

-523 ARRLVKL
+523 ARLLVKL
-530 KTVRGI
+530 KTVRRI

-550 ENLAAALRAANE
+550 ENLAAALRDGND
-562 LGFLVD
+562 LGFLAD
-568 DDPIFPEDMELLTD
+568 GDPIFREDMELLID
-582 FNASNRTLGKEI
+582 FNAPTPASGEEI

-601 MAINVTI
+601 TAINLTI
-608 LTLNGNEI
+608 LTLNGHEI

-691 LKQGGTTTIILPE
+691 LKQGDTTTIILPP
-704 GVEIPVSVIFE
+704 GVEIPELVIFE
-715 NEALEAAVKSEL
+715 NEALEAAVKSAL
-727 GIGPDAS
+727 RIGPDDP
-734 ILETDLAENL
+734 ILPTNLAENL

-767 TLDLGQNAIADF
+767 TLDLGQNAIVSID
-779 GPLSNLTNLETLD
+779 PLARLANLETLD
-792 LADNAIVNLPPNLS
+792 LADNAIVNLPASLS
-806 GLTRLVTLNL
+806 GLTSLATLDLGQNNIVTLTPLSGVPSLVTLDL
-816 ADNQIQDVSVG
+816 ADNNIQDVSG
-827 LPTVSSTLETL
+827 LPNVSTLETL
-838 DLRNNVV
+838 DLRNNDV

-870 VKLLVKL
+870 VKLLVKR
-877 KEAGTTIDIPL
+877 KAAGTTIDITL
-888 PKPVT
+888 PRPVT
-893 FRDDNLVTALE
+893 FRDDNLVAALE
-904 HQLGFRPGDPI
+904 RQLNFQPGDPI
-915 FPEDMKGLLTLTAS
+915 FPEDMEGLLTLTAS

-939 ETATGLTSLTLNGN
+939 ETATALTILNLSDN
-953 EIASLTPLAR
+953 EIVSLSPLAR
-963 LEALETLNLA
+963 LESLITLNLSSNSISSLSSLSRLTNLTSLELA
-973 DNENISSISSLAR
+973 NNQISSISSLSR
-986 LTALTDLNLS
+986 LTLLETLNLS
-996 NNKISSVSSLAKLT
+996 DNRISSVSPLSDLT
-1010 SLTNLNLASNTISS
+1010 SLTTLNL
-1024 LTVLAGLTNLT
+1024 
-1035 DLNLSNNRI
+1035 LNNSIR
-1044 TDVLPLQGLS
+1044 DVLPLQGLS
-1054 TLQTLNLSGNEN
+1054 SLTTLNLLGNDDITNIE
-1066 LTMEKASVLYT
+1066 VLYRLRPGT
-1077 LLQGSPPTNIT
+1077 DIT
-1088 LPAGITL
+1088 PPAGMTV
-1095 PALANIVRFEDLN
+1095 PDQADVVTFPNAALET
-1108 LAAAVRT
+1108 AVRS
-1115 ALRITKG
+1115 ALRISTG
-1122 YPILTTGEKGLD
+1122 YPVLPTGEKGLN
-1134 TLERLTATRKQIDNL
+1134 TLPRLTATRKQIDNL
-1149 TGLEDATAL
+1149 TGLEGATAL

-1166 AIVSL
+1166 AITDFGPLASL
-1171 TPLQNLRALTTLDLA
+1171 PNLETLDLA
-1186 DNQITDFSPLSG
+1186 DNAIENLPPNLSG
-1198 LESLTTLDLG
+1198 LTSLVTLDLG
-1208 QNAIENLPTSLNLTT
+1208 QNNIVTLTPLSGLT
-1223 LVTLDLAD
+1223 ALVTLDLAD
-1231 NNIKGVSS
+1231 NNIEDVSS

-1288 DLTQSEQL
+1288 DLTQSAQL

-1302 VKLKFGDTRT
+1302 VKLKTVART
-1312 TIDIT
+1312 TIDLT
-1317 LPRAV
+1317 LPRPV

-1337 PLNLEDDDPIF
+1337 PLRLEDDDPIF
-1348 PADMARLTRLTVVG
+1348 PADMARLTQLTVEG
-1362 TQTSKVANLTGLET
+1362 TQTSKIANLTGLET
-1376 AVNLTSL
+1376 AINLTRL

-1415 LSALA
+1415 ISSLA
-1420 RLTALTDLDLSNNK
+1420 RLTALTNLNLSKNK

-1483 PLAVLSSLRILNLD
+1483 PLAVLSSLRTLNLD

-1526 HAVTFPNA
+1526 DAVTFPNA

-1555 GVNGLDTLT
+1555 GEKGLNTLT

-1571 GINNLTGLAG
+1571 GIDDLTGLAG
-1581 AAALTTLDL
+1581 AEALTTLDL

-1595 VDLQPLQG
+1595 VNLQPLQG
-1603 LMNLTTLDLA
+1603 LTNHLTTLDLA
-1613 DNQIADFGPLA
+1613 DNQITDFDPLK
-1624 GLSNLKSLDLDGNLI
+1624 GLSNLKSLDLDGNQI
-1639 MNLPS
+1639 MNLPPV
-1644 DLTGLSSIEML
+1644 LTGLRSIEML

-1662 RDVTPLSRLTTLKNL
+1662 RDVTPLARLTTLKFL
-1677 YVRGNDNLENI
+1677 YVRGNENLENEE
-1688 KRLANLGTTRVDIP
+1688 RLANLGTTRVDIS

-1707 YIPDTNL
+1707 YIPDINL
-1714 AAALRTQLNLGADDP
+1714 AAALRTQLNLDPNDP
-1729 ILPEDMERLTELTAL
+1729 ILPENMEGLTTFNG
-1744 SRDIS
+1744 SGRSIV
-1749 DLTGMET
+1749 DLTGLET
-1756 ATGLTDLTLFNNA
+1756 ATGLTDLTLPNNA

-1783 TLNLSN
+1783 VLNLSN

-1801 TNLTTL
+1801 TSLTTL
-1807 DLRDNQIIDVAPL
+1807 ELRNNQITNVAPL
-1820 AELTNLTSLLLRG
+1820 AELTNLTQLDLTG
-1833 NDSITNLGAL
+1833 NTSITNPGAL
-1843 YHLDQGGT
+1843 YHLDQQT
-1851 TNIDVTVPDAVT
+1851 TTTITGITVPGEVI
-1863 ITDDALAAAVRRA
+1863 ITDDALKAAVKRT
-1876 LRIADTAPI
+1876 LRIADADPI

-1903 TSLSGLEQAG
+1903 KSLSGLEQAG

-1922 NNEISDLTPLS
+1922 NNEISDLAPLS
-1933 GLTHLKVLD
+1933 GLTNLKVLD
-1942 LADNNITAISALTGL
+1942 LADNNITVISALTGL

-1996 KQLVKLTEAGTRVDI
+1996 KQLVKLTAAGTRVDI

-2051 AMLTDFD
+2051 AMLTTFT
-2058 ASNPT
+2058 AS
-2063 LGKEIVNLTGLETAT
+2063 GQSIVNLTGLETAIN
-2078 KLTSLTLN
+2078 LTSLTLN

-2092 LTPLARLEAL
+2092 LTPLVRLVKL
-2102 ETLNLADNENIS
+2102 QTLNLADNEKIS

-2127 LNLSNNK
+2127 LNLSNNS
-2134 ISSVSSLSRLEA
+2134 ISSVSSLSKLTS
-2146 LQMLNLADN
+2146 LTDLNLSTN
-2155 SISSLTVLSGLS
+2155 RISSLTVLAGLI
-2167 NLTDLNL
+2167 NLTTLDL

-2185 QGLSTLRTLN
+2185 QGLSTLRMLD
-2195 LSGNENLTMEKAS
+2195 LRGNENLTMEKAS
-2208 VLYTLQQANPSIVIT
+2208 VLYTLQQANPRIVIT

-2329 ENFSPLSGLTTLTT
+2329 ENFSPLWNLTSLTT

-2351 ENVASLPRLTSLV
+2351 VNLPTLSNTDLPELV

-2374 DVFNLSNLSGLE
+2374 DVSNLSNLSGLE

-2397 VTRLSMMTSLK
+2397 VTPLSTMTSLK

-2496 LETATKLTGL
+2496 LETATKLTSL

-2518 LARLEVLETLD
+2518 LARLEALETLD

-2552 LSNNKVSSVS
+2552 LSNNKISSVS

-2585 LSGLINLTDL
+2585 LSGLINLTTL

-2619 SGNVNLTMEKASVLY
+2619 SGNENLTMEKASVLY

-2645 TLPDGIDL
+2645 TLPDGVDL
-2653 LNPADIVTFNNPD
+2653 LNPDDIVTFNNPD

-2679 GYPILKGP
+2679 GYPILEGP
-2687 IADKKDITDLTRLT
+2687 LPDKKDITDLTRLT

-2716 TNLTTLDLGD
+2716 TNLMTLDLGD

-2753 FGPLAGLSNLKSLDL
+2753 FGPLAGLSKLKSLDL
-2768 DGNQITTLPTVLTGL
+2768 DGNLIMNLPLVLTGL

-2794 DVRDVTPLARLTTLK
+2794 DVRDVTPLSRLTTLK
-2809 NLYVRGNENLENI
+2809 YLYVRGNANLENV

-2852 RTQLGLEADDP
+2852 RTQLGLEEDDP
-2863 ISPEDM
+2863 ISPGDMEGLTTFDGSNQRIED
-2869 NRLTELRAL
+2869 
-2878 SGDISEL
+2878 L
-2885 TGMETAT
+2885 TGLETAT
-2892 AVTSLTLSN
+2892 GLTSLTLSN
-2901 NKIVDL
+2901 NAIVDL

-2913 TSLTTLI
+2913 TSLTDLN
-2920 LSNNQIVDVSPLE
+2920 LSRNQIVDVSPLE

-2942 LENNQIIDVAPL
+2942 LQNNQIIDVAPL
-2954 AELTNLIML
+2954 AELTNLTSL
-2963 LLRGNDNIINLGA
+2963 RLRGNDNIINLGA
-2976 LYHLVIAHG
+2976 LYHLADTHG
-2985 GTTTIDVTVPGAVMI
+2985 GPTDIDVPVPGAVTI
-3000 SDDALAAVVR
+3000 PDDALAAAVR
-3010 VALRIAPGDPILPD
+3010 AALRIAPGDPILPD

-3125 NANLESPK
+3125 NANLDSLK
-3133 QLVKLTEAGTRVDI
+3133 QLVKLTAAGTRVDI

-3168 NSLPDLNLQND
+3168 NSLSGFTLQD
-3179 DLIFPEDMEMLTT
+3179 DDPIFPEDMAMLRD
-3192 FTASGQDIVNLT
+3192 FDAS
-3204 GLETAT
+3204 
-3210 KLTGLTLNGN
+3210 
-3220 EIASL
+3220 
-3225 TPLARLEA
+3225 TP
-3233 LETLDL
+3233 T
-3239 ADNENISSISA
+3239 
-3250 LARLT
+3250 
-3255 ALTNLNLSNNKISSV
+3255 
-3270 SSLSRLEALET
+3270 
-3281 LNLADNSISSL
+3281 
-3292 TVLSGLINLTALNL
+3292 
-3306 SNNRITDVLPLQGLS
+3306 
-3321 SLRTL
+3321 
-3326 NLDGNTGITNAVV
+3326 
-3339 LYRLRPQTTITG
+3339 
-3351 VTVPH
+3351 
-3356 PSTVVA
+3356 
-3362 FTNAALEAAVR
+3362 
-3373 TALRIPR
+3373 
-3380 GHPILPTGVNGL
+3380 
-3392 DTLPRLTATR
+3392 
-3402 KNIDDLTGLEG
+3402 
-3413 ATALTYLDLGD
+3413 
-3424 NAIVNLSPIADLS
+3424 
-3437 SLTHLDVA
+3437 
-3445 GNEIATLGS
+3445 
-3454 PRFLTNLVNL
+3454 
-3464 DLGQNAIVTFP
+3464 
-3475 TLSDT
+3475 
-3480 DLPKLVTLDLADN
+3480 
-3493 KIADVSEL
+3493 
-3501 SNLSVLE
+3501 
-3508 TLDLRNNVVEDVTPL
+3508 
-3523 STMESLKRLYLRG
+3523 
-3536 NMNLTNVKLLV
+3536 
-3547 KLKETSRTSI
+3547 
-3557 DITLPRPVTFRD
+3557 
-3569 EYLAARLREALNS
+3569 
-3582 LPDLNLQDDDLI
+3582 
-3594 FPEDMEML
+3594 
-3602 TTFTASGAEIVNLT
+3602 SGAGDCE
-3616 GLETATGLTTLNLS
+3616 
-3630 DNQIVS
+3630 
-3636 LSPLARLTEL
+3636 PH
-3646 TELNLS
+3646 
-3652 SNSISSLSSLSR
+3652 
-3664 LTGLTT
+3664 
-3670 LNLNMNRIS
+3670 
-3679 SVSSLSK
+3679 
-3686 LEALETLNLAD
+3686 
-3697 NSISSLTAL
+3697 
-3706 VGLSSLT
+3706 
-3713 DLDLSNNR
+3713 
-3721 ITDVLPLQGLSAL
+3721 
-3734 RTLNLSGNENLTMEK
+3734 
-3749 ASVLYTLLQGSP
+3749 GS
-3761 PTRITLPGID
+3761 
-3771 LPDLAN
+3771 
-3777 IVRFEDLNLAA
+3777 
-3788 AVRTALRIT
+3788 
-3797 KGYPILLTGEK
+3797 
-3808 GIDKLTRL
+3808 
-3816 TITHRRIASL
+3816 
-3826 TGLEEAKTLAN
+3826 
-3837 LDVGNNQIPDLT
+3837 
-3849 PLESLTSLRW
+3849 
-3859 LDLAD
+3859 
-3864 NLITDVQ
+3864 
-3871 KLSGLTSL
+3871 
-3879 ERLDLRNNQITDVTP
+3879 
-3894 LTGLTSLTRLY
+3894 
-3905 LRGNANLTNVKLLVK
+3905 
-3920 LENTL
+3920 
-3925 VDIPLPDPVEIPD
+3925 
-3938 TNLAAALRA
+3938 
-3947 VLPSVSNGDP
+3947 
-3957 IFPGDMEKLT
+3957 
-3967 RLTASGSTIS
+3967 
-3977 DLTGLETATGL
+3977 
-3988 TDLTLSDN
+3988 
-3996 AIFDLEPLED
+3996 
-4006 LTSLTDLNLSRNQIV
+4006 
-4021 DVSSLEALT
+4021 
-4030 SLQTLN
+4030 
-4036 LSNNQIEDVAPLAK
+4036 
-4050 LTNLTLLQLAGNS
+4050 
-4063 VTNPGALYHL
+4063 
-4073 NQQATTTITGITVP
+4073 
-4087 GEVTITDDALRAAVK
+4087 
-4102 RTLRIAD
+4102 
-4109 ADPILPDAMA
+4109 
-4119 TLTRLTASRKEITSL
+4119 
-4134 EGLETAVLLERLD
+4134 
-4147 VGQNEEISVLTPL
+4147 
-4160 SGLTRLTHLDVADN
+4160 
-4174 KITNV
+4174 
-4179 SALSG
+4179 
-4184 LENLT
+4184 
-4189 TLDLRNNQI
+4189 
-4198 TDVEPLKDLTS
+4198 
-4209 LRQIY
+4209 
-4214 IRGNE
+4214 
-4219 ITNLAWLGALENL
+4219 
-4232 RSDVRLPSVVD
+4232 
-4243 IPDTNLDRE
+4243 
-4252 VRAALTVTGTL
+4252 
-4263 PMAEE
+4263 
-4268 LLESLET
+4268 
-4275 LTASGQSIKDLTG
+4275 
-4288 CEHMTS
+4288 
-4294 LTSLDLQDNQIT
+4294 
-4306 DVTPLS
+4306 
-4312 KLSSLVTL
+4312 
-4320 RLARNTILDTSPLY
+4320 
-4334 QLTRRNLTDVDI
+4334 
-4346 PIYRYPS
+4346 
-4353 WDVNQDGRVDKV
+4353 
-4365 DLYLVTLIIT
+4365 
-4375 GTQQDI
+4375 
-4381 NGDGT
+4381 
-4386 FDDKDEMAADVN
+4386 
-4398 RDKRRD
+4398 
-4404 INDLRFVFD
+4404 
-4413 YLDRPV
+4413 
-4419 NLGAPLLNAE
+4419 
-4429 TGLLEVS
+4429 
-4436 ILEQMD
+4436 
-4442 ADGLRVQLQI
+4442 
-4452 LRMTDDGSL
+4452 
-4461 NHQQTVA
+4461 
-4468 FLQAILAAIQPKQTA
+4468 
-4483 LLPNYPNP
+4483 
-4491 FNPETWIPY
+4491 
-4500 QLARDSHVRI
+4500 
-4510 TIYDMQGAVIRRL
+4510 
-4523 ELGYRVE
+4523 
-4530 GFYTSRDRAAH
+4530 
-4541 WDGRNAV
+4541 
-4548 GERVASG
+4548 
-4555 LYFYQLEAAGIS
+4555 
-4567 LLRKMVI
+4567 
-4574 LK
+4574 